1 MKEIQIDGR
10 TLQFES
16 FTDRW
21 GDKKTIFYE
30 GKESY
35 EVKKYLLFGEKIT
48 KIRNKEIFRLD
59 FDVSDLTNTKEMW
72 RNLIRKN
79 LDFLKRKEELDRGEL
94 I

>member
-10 TLQFES
+10 TLQYES

-21 GDKKTIFYE
+21 EVKKTIFYE

-35 EVKKYLLFGEKIT
+35 EVKKYFLFGKKIT
-48 KIRNKEIFRLD
+48 KIRNKEIFRLN
-59 FDVSDLTNTKEMW
+59 FDVSDFTITKEMW
-72 RNLIRKN
+72 ENAIRKS

-94 I
+94 F